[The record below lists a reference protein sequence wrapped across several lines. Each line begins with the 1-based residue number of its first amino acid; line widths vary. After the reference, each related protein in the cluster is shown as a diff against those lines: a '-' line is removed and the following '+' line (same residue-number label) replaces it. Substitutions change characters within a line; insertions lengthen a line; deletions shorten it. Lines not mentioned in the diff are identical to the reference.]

1 MKPTLVAAAA
11 LLLMLDVPGTARADD
26 RAFFAAGFGGEQA
39 GPRDRS

>member
-11 LLLMLDVPGTARADD
+11 LLLMLDVPGTARA
-26 RAFFAAGFGGEQA
+26 FFAAGFGGEQA